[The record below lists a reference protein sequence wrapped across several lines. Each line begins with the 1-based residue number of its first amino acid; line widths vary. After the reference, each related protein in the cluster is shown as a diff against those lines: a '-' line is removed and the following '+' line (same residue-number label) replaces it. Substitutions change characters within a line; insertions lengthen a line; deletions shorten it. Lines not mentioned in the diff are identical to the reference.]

1 MAKTIGLSRAIK
13 IEWLNKVVDLV
24 NEGMAPE
31 NIKEALN
38 DYISFEISSPDNIRK
53 SRDIL
58 MNLWVYPFEDEKANL
73 IRRQAIDAIK
83 SGNEDKLAMHWCML
97 LLSYPVFVDVTVMIG
112 KLSSMQ
118 DSFSLAW
125 LKNKMFAEWG
135 ERATLFHSLDKI
147 MQTLRQIGVVDSK
160 NGVYIVNHY
169 NVIDATTKR
178 IILKTILALKMQ
190 AYYEPSE
197 LAAVPQM
204 FPFEYTVDSEL
215 IFGNLNFELGN
226 FGGSPVV
233 VG

>member
-38 DYISFEISSPDNIRK
+38 DYISFEISSSDNIRK

-73 IRRQAIDAIK
+73 IRKQAIDAIK

-97 LLSYPVFVDVTVMIG
+97 LLYYPVFVDVTGMIG

-125 LKNKMFAEWG
+125 LKSKMFAEWG

-160 NGVYIVNHY
+160 RGVYTVNHY
-169 NVIDATTKR
+169 NVKDATTKS
-178 IILKTILALKMQ
+178 ILLKTVLALKMQ

-215 IFGNLNFELGN
+215 IFGNQNFELGN